1 MQRSHWVLWWQEEA
15 QAETKVPGGQGARG
29 EAKVP
34 TCLLAAGHSLPP
46 HKLPRVWVA
55 WRGGQALGV
64 RFWWLKDT
72 HHLL

>member
-1 MQRSHWVLWWQEEA
+1 MQQSHWVLWWQEEA
-15 QAETKVPGGQGARG
+15 QAEAKVPGGQGAQG

-34 TCLLAAGHSLPP
+34 SCLLAG
-46 HKLPRVWVA
+46 RVGVA

-64 RFWWLKDT
+64 RFWWLKGT